1 MSYEI
6 PVFTD
11 VKRTL
16 GVPEIYLGNP
26 LTINDLVDT
35 LKKFW
40 KKLNNEPITDAELD
54 SIIRRYYTEPIL
66 KVLLRHVHGEKPQDA
81 LDTISYF
88 FSSNEFVTTQTGG
101 RKVVINISSV
111 ITVKGNHFKNPLFYL
126 LKEFIEQKY
135 SKMIE
140 IDESAVI
147 RIAIKSIG
155 AVKDDRVDLT
165 HKGTNYPRGL
175 NGEEP
180 REILYENQT
189 LTNSNIPARS
199 VIAIIPVSG
208 LMFPVGTDF
217 VKLSPEDQERL
228 KRYPVTL
235 YLDKFNQA
243 YPRATGEA
251 QPFLT
256 VYWERGGPDFR
267 EIVDEFL
274 IRINPNYTGDK
285 IELVICFFKRYLS
298 SHPFFKDILLNTS
311 IDNSKKIL
319 EMFKRAA
326 VEFYRSLE
334 SDIQAF
340 SFGTNDSIQNISFGG
355 RQDPDE
361 FEPCVKDLHNQ
372 NKLPAIFADRI
383 KYLMSV
389 AIKMLPEELSK
400 IVVEQ
405 LYQLFKKMPA
415 FNGMPDDEELLQSMY
430 FLGFR
435 YLVSEE
441 GEEESLMSKIKELLG
456 GKNQFDFATENK
468 VIVEKLINTL
478 RAIMSVRKFMG
489 NQLEIVIS

>member
-16 GVPEIYLGNP
+16 GVPEIYLGNL

-135 SKMIE
+135 SKMRE

-155 AVKDDRVDLT
+155 AVKDSKVDLT
-165 HKGTNYPRGL
+165 HKGDNYPKGL

-180 REILYENQT
+180 REIGYESAT
-189 LTNSNIPARS
+189 LTDNGVPARN
-199 VIAIIPVSG
+199 VIAQIPIAS
-208 LMFPVGTDF
+208 LRFPVGTNF
-217 VKLSPEDQERL
+217 VELSPEDQERL
-228 KRYPVTL
+228 KDFPVDIFL
-235 YLDKFNQA
+235 EKFNPD
-243 YPRATGEA
+243 YPRVTGAA
-251 QPFLT
+251 QSFLT
-256 VYWERGGPDFR
+256 VYWEAGGPDLR
-267 EIVDEFL
+267 EIMDEFFV
-274 IRINPNYTGDK
+274 RINPNYNGDRV
-285 IELVICFFKRYLS
+285 ELAILFFKTYLN
-298 SHPFFKDILLNTS
+298 SHPFFKDILSNERLDS
-311 IDNSKKIL
+311 FQKVL
-319 EMFKRAA
+319 EVFKRAA

-334 SDIQAF
+334 RDIYSF
-340 SFGTNDSIQNISFGG
+340 SFGRNDSIQNISFGG

-415 FNGMPDDEELLQSMY
+415 FNGMPDDEDLLQSMY

-441 GEEESLMSKIKELLG
+441 GEEESLMSEIKELLG